1 MSGIVIVV
9 VMVKHGGVTS
19 QQTASDSGH
28 SWSFSE
34 DSPSV
39 HCKAFHSALKPPFSP
54 SRFVHRFPVH
64 GLSVSTPN
72 VTIPLLLLCA
82 CSSLSYL
89 QNRNR
94 GKRSAFKVL
103 IPPTSWASV
112 SITLVP
118 WERHPHRPVSLS
130 IWPPPSPV
138 YFSSWHLSPPTGVA
152 APWEQGPPL
161 SIAVCPAPGT
171 QQAFDNV
178 T

>member
-54 SRFVHRFPVH
+54 SRFAHCFPVH

-72 VTIPLLLLCA
+72 VTIPLVLLCA
-82 CSSLSYL
+82 RSSLSYL

-118 WERHPHRPVSLS
+118 WERHPPRPVSLS
-130 IWPPPSPV
+130 IWPPPVPRLLFLMAPV
-138 YFSSWHLSPPTGVA
+138 TTHWSGSSMGTGSSSVHCGMPCTWYTA
-152 APWEQGPPL
+152 G
-161 SIAVCPAPGT
+161 VR
-171 QQAFDNV
+171 
-178 T
+178 